1 MKKTV
6 LNNIDEAYALLG
18 KNTALIPIKEKS
30 KSPALESWK
39 ELSPED
45 TKTETFQKTLR
56 AATGVAVI
64 QGDRSSGLWSIDVDS
79 DEVMETFVKNN
90 PSMKDTLITRGQ
102 RGANFWFRSTGECPC
117 FKKYDWGEVRSEGV
131 YTILYG
137 IHPCGES
144 YSVLNMAEPIILE
157 LENVELPSHGVV
169 FPPKPKHLYKSETV
183 TLTVTETIPYD
194 YIIHDNSSPLSRYKA
209 LRESKERYEEWK
221 KNALPHLIKNY
232 ETYIEREGDMN
243 FSMRNQEL
251 IRQTTLLYSM
261 VGEHMTER
269 LIRAFYHINKPFF
282 EADIHQHMKEF
293 SAHLKA
299 LQEDYLNSLP
309 KDELVLYN
317 ELNQH
322 QQDTFRICRD
332 LASFEDK
339 EYPPPFFHLSFQ
351 ELANRLDIHAPQ
363 AQRMMKDFRSIQFVK
378 LIKKGQKYK
387 AGQKSK
393 ASIWEWK
400 LSLNA
405 EIPV

>member
-1 MKKTV
+1 MKNTV
-6 LNNIDEAYALLG
+6 LNNIDEAYELLG

-30 KSPALESWK
+30 KSPALKSWK
-39 ELSPED
+39 ALSLED
-45 TKTETFQKTLR
+45 TKTETFQKKLR
-56 AATGVAVI
+56 AATSVAVI
-64 QGDRSSGLWSIDVDS
+64 QGERSSGLCSIDVDS
-79 DEVMETFVKNN
+79 DEVMEIFVRDN
-90 PSMKDTLITRGQ
+90 PSMKDTLITRGH
-102 RGANFWFRSTGECPC
+102 RGANFWFCSTGKCPC
-117 FKKYDWGEVRSEGV
+117 LKKYKWGEVRGESG

-157 LENVELPSHGVV
+157 LENIKLPSLGVD
-169 FPPKPKHLYKSETV
+169 FPPTRLYKSET
-183 TLTVTETIPYD
+183 LTETVNETISYD
-194 YIIHDNSSPLSRYKA
+194 YKTYDNSSPLSRIQA
-209 LRESKERYEEWK
+209 LRESEARYEEWK
-221 KNALPHLIKNY
+221 KDALPHLIKNY

-261 VGEHMTER
+261 VGEHMTEK
-269 LIRAFYHINKPFF
+269 LIRAFYHIYKPFF

-332 LASFEDK
+332 LASFDDK
-339 EYPPPFFHLSFQ
+339 EYPAPSFHLSFQ

-363 AQRMMKDFRSIQFVK
+363 AQRIMKDFRSIQFVK